1 MTTKNKTP
9 ILLFSYGSN
18 MSNNELTKYAR
29 KISNTTNEHFN
40 VLDIG
45 YLPKH
50 QFHYLP
56 LYTKSSNRIIKTAKS
71 TVINTPS
78 TFNPSTSVQPPK
90 VYGTITQVSPE
101 LYKIIVKKEGVHHNY
116 YKPVTKVITSLV
128 TKKRYKAIVF
138 VMTDTY
144 INKAKQRCINRTP
157 NDGILPSILPSI
169 RYENLIVNAA
179 KDYNFPNTYIN
190 TYLKKH

>member
-1 MTTKNKTP
+1 MTTKNNTP

-18 MSNNELTKYAR
+18 MSTNELTKYAR
-29 KISNTTNEHFN
+29 KISKTPNKHFN

-56 LYTKSSNRIIKTAKS
+56 LYTKTSNPIIKTAKA
-71 TVINTPS
+71 TVIKTPS
-78 TFNPSTSVQPPK
+78 TSNQHTK
-90 VYGTITQVSPE
+90 VYGTITQVSFE
-101 LYKIIVKKEGVHHNY
+101 LYKTILKKEGVYKNY

-128 TKKRYKAIVF
+128 TKKRYKATLF

-144 INKAKQRCINRTP
+144 KNKAIEQCIHRTP

-169 RYENLIVNAA
+169 RYENTLVNAA
-179 KDYNFPNTYIN
+179 KDYNFPSKYIN

>member
-18 MSNNELTKYAR
+18 MSTKELTKHAR
-29 KISNTTNEHFN
+29 KISNQPNKHFN

-56 LYTKSSNRIIKTAKS
+56 LYTKTSKPIIKTAKA
-71 TVINTPS
+71 TVIKIPT
-78 TFNPSTSVQPPK
+78 STSTSKPMSK
-90 VYGTITQVSPE
+90 VYGTITQVSLE
-101 LYKIIVKKEGVHHNY
+101 LYKTIVKKEGVHHNY

-128 TKKRYKAIVF
+128 TKKKYKATLF

-144 INKAKQRCINRTP
+144 VNKAKKQCIHRTP

-169 RYENLIVNAA
+169 RYENTLVNVA

>member
-1 MTTKNKTP
+1 MTTKNNTP

-18 MSNNELTKYAR
+18 MSTNELTKHAR
-29 KISNTTNEHFN
+29 KISKTPNTPHKHFN

-56 LYTKSSNRIIKTAKS
+56 LYTKSSKPIIKTAKA
-71 TVINTPS
+71 TVIKTPS
-78 TFNPSTSVQPPK
+78 NQPSK
-90 VYGTITQVSPE
+90 VYGTITQVSLE
-101 LYKIIVKKEGVHHNY
+101 LYKTIVKKEGVHHNY

-128 TKKRYKAIVF
+128 TKKKYKATLF
-138 VMTDTY
+138 VMTDNY
-144 INKAKQRCINRTP
+144 VNKAKQQCIHRTP

-169 RYENLIVNAA
+169 RYENTLVNAA